1 MGQSVMSSANGAADK
16 GGLASALDAPLAVG
30 GEVRPAI
37 HLDIKGSTAPPTHL
51 FSPIGSI
58 IEVKNGLIVGK
69 SEGVAPVFVALDGTN
84 TVVDFYHVWV
94 RPADRLEVHGI
105 DASGNDVGAL
115 TEPVQLMIGEGVRLV
130 PHAYAGPSQLAGV
143 ARSTWVVDP
152 PIAAVLRE
160 GLPNRIRI
168 VAKQPGSATLKV
180 TMLGA
185 TSNLPLQVMP

>member
-1 MGQSVMSSANGAADK
+1 MSSRDGAADK

-51 FSPIGSI
+51 VSPINGI
-58 IEVKNGLIVGK
+58 IEVKDGLLVGK
-69 SEGVAPVFVALDGTN
+69 AEGVAPVLVALDGTN

-105 DASGNDVGAL
+105 EPSGNDVGAL
-115 TEPVQLMIGEGVRLV
+115 TERVQLINGESLRLV

-143 ARSTWVVDP
+143 ARSTWVVEP

-160 GLPNRIRI
+160 GLPNRIRL
-168 VAKQPGSATLKV
+168 VAKQPGNATLKV